1 MSDVESKIRE
11 IIAREAEVP
20 PESIRRE
27 STLADL
33 EIESV
38 DLVQIMFL
46 IEEEFD
52 IYLAD
57 EELGFDVENVGE
69 VYDAV
74 SRLLAQ
80 KSQAAAG
87 A

>member
-20 PESIRRE
+20 PEAIRRE

-38 DLVQIMFL
+38 DLVQIMFM

-74 SRLLAQ
+74 ARLLAQ
-80 KSQAAAG
+80 KSQATAG